1 VSSKYLLVVSC
12 GIVFFFSNKRSVYCM
27 CGGCRVYVLVIRNV
41 CGMYVW
47 QVFCANFM
55 YVCTDA

>member
-1 VSSKYLLVVSC
+1 
-12 GIVFFFSNKRSVYCM
+12 M